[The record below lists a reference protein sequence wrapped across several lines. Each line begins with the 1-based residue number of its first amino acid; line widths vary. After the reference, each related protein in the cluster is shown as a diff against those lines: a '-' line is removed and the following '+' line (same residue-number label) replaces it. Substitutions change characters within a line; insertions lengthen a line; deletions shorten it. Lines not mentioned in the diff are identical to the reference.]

1 MFFPGSRYVNLTP
14 YQVTMS
20 DGTTVAVTR
29 LPTPVQNPL
38 LGYYPRQNSQR
49 IDQIASYFLSDAT
62 AFWRLCDA
70 NDTPVPDALAVRSLV
85 GIPGTSV

>member
-1 MFFPGSRYVNLTP
+1 MFFPGSRYAALVT
-14 YQVTMS
+14 YQITLQ

-38 LGYYPRQNSQR
+38 LGYFPRQNSQR
-49 IDQIASYFLSDAT
+49 IDQVASYFLSDAT

-70 NDTPVPDALAVRSLV
+70 NDTPVPDALAARSLI